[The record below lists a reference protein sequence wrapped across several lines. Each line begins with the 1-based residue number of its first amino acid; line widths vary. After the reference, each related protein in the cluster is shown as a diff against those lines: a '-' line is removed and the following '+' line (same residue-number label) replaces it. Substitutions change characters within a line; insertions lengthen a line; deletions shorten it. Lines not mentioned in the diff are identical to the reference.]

1 MFQHNNPPFA
11 KKLNCDSNPPPLL
24 RTMLEKRA
32 SICMVCDLNSDIVK
46 GGGDWEIPLKLVKS
60 TN

>member
-11 KKLNCDSNPPPLL
+11 KKVNCDSNPPSLPL

-32 SICMVCDLNSDIVK
+32 SICKVCDLNSNIVQ
-46 GGGDWEIPLKLVKS
+46 GGGREIPLKLVKS